1 MCALVQIGDVVVGF
15 VMVQRRP
22 LAVLLRS
29 ADATE
34 IVGLMLMLLLL
45 VVHRDILRLR
55 LRIGNRHSRHCRLVV
70 VLLHELLLLRHCKVQ
85 VRHEGGRSNGR
96 SARRR
101 RHHRIV
107 MIAIA
112 TALLLLLLLS

>member
-1 MCALVQIGDVVVGF
+1 MRALVEIGDVVVGF

-34 IVGLMLMLLLL
+34 IVGLMLMLLLLLL

-112 TALLLLLLLS
+112 AALLLLLS